1 MNKCHVIAS
10 ELAHHEVI
18 GKPVRSLPGR
28 EIGLI
33 SVSTTE
39 VTQCAVLNRRN
50 CFFIPYAERVG
61 DIWRLPLRTG
71 AYGANSKLLV
81 RVLRAVE
88 LVLD

>member
-33 SVSTTE
+33 SVSATE
-39 VTQCAVLNRRN
+39 VTQCAVLNRGN
-50 CFFIPYAERVG
+50 CFFIPNAERVG
-61 DIWRLPLRTG
+61 NVWRLPLRTG
-71 AYGANSKLLV
+71 ANGAD
-81 RVLRAVE
+81 A
-88 LVLD
+88 